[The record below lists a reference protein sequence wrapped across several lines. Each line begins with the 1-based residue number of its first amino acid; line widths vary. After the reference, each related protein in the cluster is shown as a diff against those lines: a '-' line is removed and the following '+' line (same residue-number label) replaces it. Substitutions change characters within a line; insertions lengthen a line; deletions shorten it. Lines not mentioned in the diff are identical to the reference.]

1 MDSTQDAEME
11 KLLDSLIDEK
21 MQEGKTDEQILAEL
35 GAITGL
41 TSERHAKTPEELKKY
56 EQSLHDDI
64 KKSLNEDDK
73 QKAFERLSQASF
85 PGQDSFDDFT
95 TRHSEM
101 RFDADTII
109 ISKTRDR
116 TGLKSGEIN

>member
-1 MDSTQDAEME
+1 MDSTQDVEME

-64 KKSLNEDDK
+64 EKSLNEDDK
-73 QKAFERLSQASF
+73 QKAFERLGQGSF

-95 TRHSEM
+95 TRHSDM
-101 RFDADTII
+101 RFDADTIV
-109 ISKTRDR
+109 
-116 TGLKSGEIN
+116 NQQN